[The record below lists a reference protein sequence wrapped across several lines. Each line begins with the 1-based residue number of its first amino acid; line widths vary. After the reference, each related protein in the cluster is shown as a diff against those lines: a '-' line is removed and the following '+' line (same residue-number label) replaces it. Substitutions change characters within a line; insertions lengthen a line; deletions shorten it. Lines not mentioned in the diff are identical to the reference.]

1 MALFR
6 CQTSM
11 QGLVRQVGS
20 ESHLPHNL
28 QGKLEE
34 PTSQG
39 NPRLFLCKAFMV
51 PLWCA

>member
-1 MALFR
+1 MALFH

-20 ESHLPHNL
+20 ESHILHDL
-28 QGKLEE
+28 RGKLEE
-34 PTSQG
+34 PKSQG

-51 PLWCA
+51 LL